1 MLIQFVE
8 LIFMPAATI
17 REKTSS
23 VRRQHILEA
32 AIRVFADRGFHRA
45 TIRDVAIEAGV
56 ADGTIYNVFENK
68 TALLLGILDARPGG
82 SAPDPAHPPTAD
94 GIDPERMIRDMIA
107 NRWAA
112 FSPEVLTMLR
122 VVLSEVLVNPDLR
135 RLYVERVITP
145 ALTLPEGLMT
155 QLSTQGKLVMA
166 DPGMTLRM
174 MTAMFL
180 GLVMLRLLGDE
191 RLEQEAER
199 VPELVSALILDG
211 MRPRLGADA

>member
-1 MLIQFVE
+1 MS
-8 LIFMPAATI
+8 AATL

-23 VRRQHILEA
+23 IRRQHILEA

-45 TIRDVAIEAGV
+45 TIRDVANEAGV

-82 SAPDPAHPPTAD
+82 PVADPLALPTAD
-94 GIDPERMIRDMIA
+94 QVDPEQMVRDMIA
-107 NRWAA
+107 ARWSA

-135 RLYVERVITP
+135 RLYVERVINP
-145 ALTLPEGLMT
+145 ALTLPEGPLT
-155 QLSTQGKLVMA
+155 RLAAQGKLVMA
-166 DPGMTLRM
+166 DAGMTLRM

-191 RLEQEAER
+191 RLEQEAGR
-199 VPELVSALILDG
+199 MPELMSALILDG
-211 MRPRLGADA
+211 MRPRSGAGA

>member
-1 MLIQFVE
+1 MLIQVDE
-8 LIFMPAATI
+8 LTFTPVATL

-45 TIRDVAIEAGV
+45 TIRDVAIAAGV

-68 TALLLGILDARPGG
+68 TALLLGVLDARPGG
-82 SAPDPAHPPTAD
+82 PGPDPAHPSTAD

-112 FSPEVLTMLR
+112 FSPAVLTMLR

-135 RLYVERVITP
+135 HLYVERVITP
-145 ALTLPEGLMT
+145 ALTLPEGLMS
-155 QLSTQGKLVMA
+155 QLSAQGKLVMA
-166 DPGMTLRM
+166 DAGMTLRM

-180 GLVMLRLLGDE
+180 GLVMLRLLGDGGSS
-191 RLEQEAER
+191 RKWSGCR
-199 VPELVSALILDG
+199 NWCP
-211 MRPRLGADA
+211 P

>member
-1 MLIQFVE
+1 MYIQFIE
-8 LIFMPAATI
+8 FPFMPAATI

-45 TIRDVAIEAGV
+45 TIRDVAIAAGV

-82 SAPDPAHPPTAD
+82 FAPDPAPPPTAD
-94 GIDPERMIRDMIA
+94 GIDPERMIRDMITH
-107 NRWAA
+107 RWAA
-112 FSPEVLTMLR
+112 FSTEVLTMLR
-122 VVLSEVLVNPDLR
+122 VVLSEVLINPDLR

-155 QLSTQGKLVMA
+155 QLSVQGKLVMA
-166 DPGMTLRM
+166 DSGMTLRI

-191 RLEQEAER
+191 RLEQEADR
-199 VPELVSALILDG
+199 VPELMSALLLDG
-211 MRPRLGADA
+211 MRPRLGAGS

>member
-1 MLIQFVE
+1 
-8 LIFMPAATI
+8 MPAATI

-45 TIRDVAIEAGV
+45 TIRDVAIAAGV

-82 SAPDPAHPPTAD
+82 FAPDPAPPPTAD
-94 GIDPERMIRDMIA
+94 GIDPERMIRDMITH
-107 NRWAA
+107 RWAA
-112 FSPEVLTMLR
+112 FSTEVLTMLR
-122 VVLSEVLVNPDLR
+122 VVLSEVLINPDLR

-155 QLSTQGKLVMA
+155 QLSVQGKLVMA
-166 DPGMTLRM
+166 DSGMTLRM

-191 RLEQEAER
+191 RLEQEAEQ
-199 VPELVSALILDG
+199 VPELMSALLLDG
-211 MRPRLGADA
+211 MRPRLGAES